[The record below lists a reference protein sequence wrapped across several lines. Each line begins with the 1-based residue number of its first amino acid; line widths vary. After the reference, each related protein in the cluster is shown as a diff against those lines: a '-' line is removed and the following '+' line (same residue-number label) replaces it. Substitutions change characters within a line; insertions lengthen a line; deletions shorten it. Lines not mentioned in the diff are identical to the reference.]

1 VNTTFENMPLDPLEE
16 SKESKDEELK
26 SSTPVEVDPSTVKFI
41 LFQSQNVSKGK
52 TSKLD
57 KFGTK

>member
-1 VNTTFENMPLDPLEE
+1 MPLDPLEE

-26 SSTPVEVDPSTVKFI
+26 TSTPVEVDPSTVKFI

-52 TSKLD
+52 SSKLD
-57 KFGTK
+57 KFGAK